1 MTVVENDPLLG
12 PPERPGPFT
21 VRLHNFEGPFDL
33 LLQLIGKHELDITE
47 MALHRVTDDFIAH
60 LTALGDDAD
69 LDETTE
75 FLVVAATL
83 LDLKAARLLPD
94 ADVEDADDLALLDAR
109 DLLFAR
115 LLQYRAYKQVA
126 AIFVDLE
133 ATAQR
138 RFPRSVALEERFAA
152 LLPEVLLGVGPTA
165 FADLAASV
173 FRPKPPPTV
182 GIDHLHTSAVSV
194 LEHAAHLRERL
205 AELGVASF
213 AELTADCVAPLE
225 VVARFLAVLE
235 LYRERS
241 VWLEQPEAFGELT
254 VRWIAADGDPACTP
268 DPAADSE
275 DEL

>member
-1 MTVVENDPLLG
+1 MTLLSDDEAVPAAGADPAG
-12 PPERPGPFT
+12 PQRFT

-60 LTALGDDAD
+60 LKLLGDDAD

-75 FLVVAATL
+75 FLVIAATL

-94 ADVEDADDLALLDAR
+94 AEVEDAEDLALLEAR

-126 AIFVDLE
+126 SLFVELE
-133 ATAQR
+133 AGAAR

-152 LLPEVLLGVGPTA
+152 LLPEVLLGVDAAT

-173 FRPKPPPTV
+173 FRPKPPPE
-182 GIDHLHTSAVSV
+182 GPGLGHLHQHEVSV
-194 LEHAAHLRERL
+194 PEHVALLRERL

-213 AELTADCVAPLE
+213 ATLTADCVAPIE
-225 VVARFLAVLE
+225 VVARFLAVLDLFRSAVVE
-235 LYRERS
+235 LD
-241 VWLEQPEAFGELT
+241 QPEPFGELT
-254 VRWIAADGDPACTP
+254 VRWTP
-268 DPAADSE
+268 
-275 DEL
+275 